1 MYAFAIE
8 ILKRSKKFHEVQ
20 FDLKKK
26 YSYAFLLTSIFC
38 LV

>member
-20 FDLKKK
+20 FDLKKNTAMHF
-26 YSYAFLLTSIFC
+26 YLRASF
-38 LV
+38 V